1 MWFLSRQVYN
11 ILHSTNPTKETDAV
25 IVNLKTENKQLKEV
39 IATLY
44 LKYKTENED
53 LQRKVFVILIFLVVV
68 ICFRGRL
75 SFTRE

>member
-1 MWFLSRQVYN
+1 M
-11 ILHSTNPTKETDAV
+11 

-75 SFTRE
+75 SFTR

>member
-11 ILHSTNPTKETDAV
+11 ILHSTNPTKETDAI

-53 LQRKVFVILIFLVVV
+53 LQRKVFVILIF
-68 ICFRGRL
+68 
-75 SFTRE
+75 

>member
-1 MWFLSRQVYN
+1 MHCVWFLSRQVYN
-11 ILHSTNPTKETDAV
+11 ILHSTNPSKETDAV

-53 LQRKVFVILIFLVVV
+53 LQRKVFVILLF
-68 ICFRGRL
+68 
-75 SFTRE
+75 